1 MYCPSFKN
9 VPLLA
14 VTISFVKELWCWAW
28 KMCDRFVWL
37 GRSICRAGTINLLGW
52 DDQFA
57 GLGWSIC
64 RAPTINFPGSYNQ
77 FSGLLRS
84 ICWARTKS
92 HNGLGKESANYLG
105 LDENNVAWR
114 VSPSWSKPGGPQNRH
129 RVDWPAREGWL
140 CTLKLVLQFSTT

>member
-1 MYCPSFKN
+1 M
-9 VPLLA
+9 
-14 VTISFVKELWCWAW
+14 
-28 KMCDRFVWL
+28 ML
-37 GRSICRAGTINLLGW
+37 GLEDVFGSICLAGTLNLPGW
-52 DDQFA
+52 NNQFA

-64 RAPTINFPGSYNQ
+64 RARMINLPGSYNQ
-77 FSGLLRS
+77 FSGLLWS

-129 RVDWPAREGWL
+129 RVDWPALEGWL
-140 CTLKLVLQFSTT
+140 CTLKLVLQFSTTQLNTCDLYDSSDQSQTTVIGKH

>member
-9 VPLLA
+9 VPILA
-14 VTISFVKELWCWAW
+14 VNISFVKELWCWAW
-28 KMCDRFVWL
+28 KMCLDRFVWL
-37 GRSICRAGTINLLGW
+37 GRSICWAGTINLPGW

-57 GLGWSIC
+57 GLRWSIC
-64 RAPTINFPGSYNQ
+64 RAPTINFPGFYDQ
-77 FSGLLRS
+77 FV
-84 ICWARTKS
+84 
-92 HNGLGKESANYLG
+92 GLGQRVTMDSEKNLLG

-129 RVDWPAREGWL
+129 RVDWPALEGWL